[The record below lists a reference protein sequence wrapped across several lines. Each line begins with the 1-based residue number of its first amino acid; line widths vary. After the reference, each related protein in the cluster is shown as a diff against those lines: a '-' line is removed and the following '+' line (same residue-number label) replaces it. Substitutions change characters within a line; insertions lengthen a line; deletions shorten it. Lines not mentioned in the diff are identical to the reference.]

1 MIAQFIAAFLGTL
14 AFAILYEVQTRIY
27 FVCGLVGA
35 IGWLVYLIAFNFFS
49 IQESVAIF
57 ISAFIVVCIS
67 RFSGII
73 FRCPATM
80 FLVPGIFP
88 LVPGVKVY
96 ETFDA
101 YMRNDASDIN
111 TFSRGTTLIA
121 IAIVL
126 AILLSFEIA
135 QKTFDPLVKKIKK
148 H

>member
-126 AILLSFEIA
+126 AILLSFEIP
-135 QKTFDPLVKKIKK
+135 QKTFYTLVKKIRKN
-148 H
+148 

>member
-35 IGWLVYLIAFNFFS
+35 IGWLIYLIAFNFFS

-57 ISAFIVVCIS
+57 IAAFIVVCIS

-126 AILLSFEIA
+126 AILLSFEIP
-135 QKTFDPLVKKIKK
+135 QKTFDTLVKKIKK

>member
-96 ETFDA
+96 ETLCLR
-101 YMRNDASDIN
+101 Y
-111 TFSRGTTLIA
+111 
-121 IAIVL
+121 
-126 AILLSFEIA
+126 
-135 QKTFDPLVKKIKK
+135 K
-148 H
+148 HL

>member
-126 AILLSFEIA
+126 AILLSFEIP
-135 QKTFDPLVKKIKK
+135 QKTFDTLVKKIKK

>member
-121 IAIVL
+121 IAI
-126 AILLSFEIA
+126 
-135 QKTFDPLVKKIKK
+135 LVKKIKK

>member
-73 FRCPATM
+73 FRCTATM

-126 AILLSFEIA
+126 AILLSFEIP
-135 QKTFDPLVKKIKK
+135 QKTFDTLVKKIKK

>member
-111 TFSRGTTLIA
+111 PFSRGTTLIA

-126 AILLSFEIA
+126 AILLSFEIP
-135 QKTFDPLVKKIKK
+135 QKTFDTLVKKIKK